1 MHDSIQFNAFKQCL
15 RFVYTG
21 EINFNADVDD
31 HFLPGSMTSFPGT
44 NEEKTML
51 HEMKLLSD
59 KLDMPIV
66 REYVSNLESGDD
78 LSKVLNESLKSY
90 YLHQL
95 GTKMGS
101 AGIFDADHSDVCI
114 LLEDNKDMSTLHLS
128 LHNSLLSCRSEYW
141 DIMLNGQFQES
152 NLENIKVQIND
163 EFRPFET
170 DPDAHRNWLLLI
182 LFLCVTIFYSLTIA
196 ILILPVTTLI
206 LI

>member
-1 MHDSIQFNAFKQCL
+1 MHESIQFNAFKQCL

-21 EINFNADVDD
+21 EINFNSDVDD
-31 HFLPGSMTSFPGT
+31 FLPGSMTSLPGT
-44 NEEKTML
+44 NDEKKML
-51 HEMKLLSD
+51 HEIKLLSE
-59 KLDMPIV
+59 KLDMPII
-66 REYVSNLESGDD
+66 REYVSNLESGED

-90 YLHQL
+90 YLDHL

-114 LLEDNKDMSTLHLS
+114 LLENSKDMSNLHLS

-141 DIMLNGQFQES
+141 DIMLNGKFQES
-152 NLENIKVQIND
+152 KLENIKVQIND

-170 DPDAHRNWLLLI
+170 DPNWLHLI
-182 LFLCVTIFYSLTIA
+182 LFLCVVIFYSLTIA
-196 ILILPVTTLI
+196 ILIFSITTLI